1 VHFALV
7 HERLTFGRLGLTFN
21 KGALLPLPEQEHDD
35 THLTRAQRCCAG
47 RGR

>member
-7 HERLTFGRLGLTFN
+7 HERLTLGRLGLTFN
-21 KGALLPLPEQEHDD
+21 KGALLPLPEQERDD
-35 THLTRAQRCCAG
+35 THLIRAQGCCDG